1 MSLPISGFM
10 PIPLAIM
17 PPFMAYQSLVMG
29 DAFGR
34 AFQFG
39 KRKISAM
46 SNEEFNKLDI
56 VTMFESISN
65 EYVRMIPTVKDA
77 MSQSV
82 DLQVAI
88 VKELLRVI
96 PELGKALFSAE
107 TFPHSAHG
115 HPFGDVIPHGDTSTT
130 TETETGKESII
141 EDDPIKTKRT
151 SLADAIHKRLDMKY
165 RELDNT
171 VEWRAGAQRT
181 IDSTGRNSASSSAKN
196 RAKLKIA
203 QYNNRI
209 TVLTKEI
216 KDLQVKYKEE
226 TGKFYPFKQH
236 HTLNQ
241 L

>member
-46 SNEEFNKLDI
+46 GNEEFNKLDI
-56 VTMFESISN
+56 VTMFETISN
-65 EYVRMIPTVKDA
+65 EYTRMIPSVEKA

-82 DLQVAI
+82 ELQVSI

-115 HPFGDVIPHGDTSTT
+115 HPFGDVIPHGDTGEPLP
-130 TETETGKESII
+130 TEEKPSVDKPRDRDTPEEQQEKAKARQKMLDRRAIDRLKSII
-141 EDDPIKTKRT
+141 STASSAITAIQNSKRHSKSEKERRIKHQK
-151 SLADAIHKRLDMKY
+151 DAIK
-165 RELDNT
+165 
-171 VEWRAGAQRT
+171 
-181 IDSTGRNSASSSAKN
+181 S
-196 RAKLKIA
+196 KLKQLGVA
-203 QYNNRI
+203 RQNYKN
-209 TVLTKEI
+209 
-216 KDLQVKYKEE
+216 KYGEW
-226 TGKFYPFKQH
+226 Y
-236 HTLNQ
+236 
-241 L
+241 